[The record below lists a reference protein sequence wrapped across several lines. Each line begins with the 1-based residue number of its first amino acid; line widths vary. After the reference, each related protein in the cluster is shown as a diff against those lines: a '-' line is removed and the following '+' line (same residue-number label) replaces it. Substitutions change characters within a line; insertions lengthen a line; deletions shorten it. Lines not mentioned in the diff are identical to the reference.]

1 MLKVQAPDEPVTD
14 RRRYGPFTRAVQRV
28 GQARSFTAVVRYA
41 GSELDRLVY
50 RASRGR
56 ITLSGPSLPMML
68 LTTRDRKTGEPRT
81 VPVFYVRDGHNLVAT
96 DENFESVGGGSWPAN
111 LRADPQVTIQIGSTL
126 TSYRARPATA
136 EETDRTM
143 QQLLYIWPAY
153 DTYLQRS
160 DTRQVIV
167 FEPLHGSVYQPS
179 AAGIEWLP
187 PDVGGLDEGQAHASG
202 Y

>member
-1 MLKVQAPDEPVTD
+1 
-14 RRRYGPFTRAVQRV
+14 
-28 GQARSFTAVVRYA
+28 
-41 GSELDRLVY
+41 
-50 RASRGR
+50 
-56 ITLSGPSLPMML
+56 MML

-81 VPVFYVRDGHNLVAT
+81 GPVFYLRDGHNLVAT
-96 DENFESVGGGSWPAN
+96 YENFESAGGGSWPAN
-111 LRADPQVTIQIGSTL
+111 LRADPRVTIQIGSTV

-167 FEPLHGSVYQPS
+167 FEPLTALSTDLRQPAS
-179 AAGIEWLP
+179 SGCALTLGDWTRAKLTR
-187 PDVGGLDEGQAHASG
+187 VATRSMARDE
-202 Y
+202 

>member
-1 MLKVQAPDEPVTD
+1 
-14 RRRYGPFTRAVQRV
+14 
-28 GQARSFTAVVRYA
+28 
-41 GSELDRLVY
+41 
-50 RASRGR
+50 
-56 ITLSGPSLPMML
+56 MML

-81 VPVFYVRDGHNLVAT
+81 GPVFYLRDGHNLVAT
-96 DENFESVGGGSWPAN
+96 YENFESAGGGSWPAN
-111 LRADPQVTIQIGSTL
+111 LRADPRVTIQIGSTV

-167 FEPLHGSVYQPS
+167 FEPLHGSVHRPS
-179 AAGIEWLP
+179 AAGIEWLR

>member
-1 MLKVQAPDEPVTD
+1 MSKVQAPDLPVTD

-28 GQARSFTAVVRYA
+28 GQARSFTVVVRYA
-41 GSELDRLVY
+41 GSKLDRVLY

-56 ITLSGPSLPMML
+56 ITLSGRSLPMML

-81 VPVFYVRDGHNLVAT
+81 GPVFYLRDGHNLVAT
-96 DENFESVGGGSWPAN
+96 YENFESAGGGSWPAN
-111 LRADPQVTIQIGSTL
+111 LRADPRVTIQIGSTV

-167 FEPLHGSVYQPS
+167 FEPLHGSVHRPS
-179 AAGIEWLP
+179 AAGIEWLR